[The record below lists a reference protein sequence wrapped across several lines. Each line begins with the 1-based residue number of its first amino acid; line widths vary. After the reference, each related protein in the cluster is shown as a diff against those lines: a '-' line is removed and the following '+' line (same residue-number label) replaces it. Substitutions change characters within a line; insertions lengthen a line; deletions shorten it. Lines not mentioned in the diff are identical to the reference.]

1 MTYKN
6 AHTHASGSHAIQA
19 ASFSKGVPILSL
31 SRMAIFSGLLAA
43 FGSLLIISLIQ
54 DSFFYIPAGG
64 DLTGK
69 IWRLDVDAEQ
79 SVYTWLSASLML
91 VISGTLLVTALEKHA
106 GRRPLATHWFL
117 LSLVF
122 LLLSMDEAIS
132 LHEWLST
139 YLDGKV
145 SKGGLLYFIWVLPAA
160 VACAI
165 GAIAYLPFIRDFD
178 NPERSLL
185 IVAAVTFLAGAIGL
199 EMIAGAQ
206 VEQGQLMTMRYRV
219 LATVEEGLEGLG
231 LIVFLYSLALYRERR
246 TTGIILRVE

>member
-6 AHTHASGSHAIQA
+6 AHTPASGSPAIQVVN
-19 ASFSKGVPILSL
+19 FSKDTPILSL
-31 SRMAIFSGLLAA
+31 SRMGIFSGLLST

-54 DSFFYIPAGG
+54 DSFFYNPAGG

-79 SVYTWLSASLML
+79 SVYTWLSSSLML

-106 GRRPLATHWFL
+106 GRQPLTAHWLL

-122 LLLSMDEAIS
+122 LLLSLDEAIS

-160 VACAI
+160 IACTV
-165 GAIAYLPFIRDFD
+165 GAIAYLPFIRDFG

-199 EMIAGAQ
+199 EMVAGAQ
-206 VEQGQLMTMRYRV
+206 VEQGQLLTMRYRV
-219 LATVEEGLEGLG
+219 LTTVEEGLEGLG
-231 LIVFLYSLALYRERR
+231 LIIFLYSLTLYRERR
-246 TTGIILRVE
+246 TTGIILRVG